1 MNYLEKF
8 NPGRLLVI
16 AILFSANF
24 SFAQKAHIEPE
35 VYVPVPMEEQA
46 FFNNDELALEK
57 SQQMSDFQMRLYAF
71 AETGNQLTQLSS
83 ISSELELKYKK
94 LCPNYPGT
102 SALDADRRMME
113 RWVLEYP
120 EEVVYF
126 DALLNTILFRLNE
139 KN

>member
-16 AILFSANF
+16 AFLFSANF
-24 SFAQKAHIEPE
+24 VFAQKAHIEPE
-35 VYVPVPMEEQA
+35 VYVPVPMEEQP
-46 FFNNDELALEK
+46 FFNNDELALKKAQEV
-57 SQQMSDFQMRLYAF
+57 SDFQMRIYAF
-71 AETGNQLTQLSS
+71 AASENQLTKLSA

-126 DALLNTILFRLNE
+126 DGILNTILVRVNE

>member
-8 NPGRLLVI
+8 NPGKLLVI
-16 AILFSANF
+16 AFLFSANF
-24 SFAQKAHIEPE
+24 VFAQKAHIEPE
-35 VYVPVPMEEQA
+35 VYVPVPMEEQP

-57 SQQMSDFQMRLYAF
+57 AQQMSDFQMRLYAF
-71 AETGNQLTQLSS
+71 AETGNQLTQLST

-102 SALDADRRMME
+102 SALDADRRMLE

>member
-24 SFAQKAHIEPE
+24 VFAQKAHIEPE
-35 VYVPVPMEEQA
+35 VYVPVPMEEQP
-46 FFNNDELALEK
+46 FFNNDELVLEK
-57 SQQMSDFQMRLYAF
+57 AQQMSDFQMRLYAF
-71 AETGNQLTQLSS
+71 AETGNQLTQLST

-102 SALDADRRMME
+102 SALDADRRMLE

>member
-8 NPGRLLVI
+8 NPGRLLVV
-16 AILFSANF
+16 AFMFSANF
-24 SFAQKAHIEPE
+24 VFAQKAHFEPE
-35 VYVPVPMEEQA
+35 VYVPVPMEEQP

-57 SQQMSDFQMRLYAF
+57 AQQMSDFQMRIYAF
-71 AETGNQLTQLSS
+71 AASENQLAKLSTV
-83 ISSELELKYKK
+83 SSELELKYKK

-102 SALDADRRMME
+102 TALDADRRMME

-126 DALLNTILFRLNE
+126 DAILNTILARVNE